1 MSYRDYRLIELT
13 SAIIKFHDEMEEIHV
28 KRLDIARQE
37 IEAWKELQQVLLA
50 DSPERLSDHF
60 KTWDMKNV

>member
-1 MSYRDYRLIELT
+1 LELT
-13 SAIIKFHDEMEEIHV
+13 KAIIRFHDEMEAGHV

-50 DSPERLSDHF
+50 DNPELISKHF
-60 KTWDMKNV
+60 GTRGR